1 MGLGLKGW
9 ASGQGAS
16 SLYVLFL
23 KLRFK
28 CAHVHFTGLGFQV
41 QPNPLQKERPGCMPL
56 QYNRLEEGWD
66 MAGQHSWGP
75 TLALVQI
82 LYSRFL

>member
-1 MGLGLKGW
+1 MELGLEGW
-9 ASGQGAS
+9 ASGQGAT

-41 QPNPLQKERPGCMPL
+41 QPKPLQKERPGYVLL
-56 QYNRLEEGWD
+56 QRNRLEGWD
-66 MAGQHSWGP
+66 MAGQHSWG
-75 TLALVQI
+75 LALALAQM
-82 LYSRFL
+82 L